1 MNTWQLMFNMP
12 HLPLTMAN
20 TAATRMRALL
30 GDAYVNN
37 AGQIR
42 WIDGVEGENLPGPF
56 RRGVWY
62 HELGHTDDDY
72 NFTNIE
78 DMVETMDLCCWKIG
92 TPDDQT
98 GYVEV
103 LVGEYDFF
111 LNLQTNQL
119 LTRDKQYIVGEKND
133 AVPIYERQCRVNL
146 WIGDDWES
154 LW

>member
-1 MNTWQLMFNMP
+1 M
-12 HLPLTMAN
+12 
-20 TAATRMRALL
+20 

-42 WIDGVEGENLPGPF
+42 WIDGEEGENLPEG
-56 RRGVWY
+56 Y
-62 HELGHTDDDY
+62 YEHALNNDDY
-72 NFTNIE
+72 NFTTIE

-103 LVGEYDFF
+103 LVGEYSFF
-111 LNLQTNQL
+111 LNLRTNQL
-119 LTRDKQYIVGEKND
+119 LSYDKQYEVGEKND
-133 AVPIYERQCRVNL
+133 AAPIYERQCRVNL
-146 WIGDDWES
+146 WVRDDWGT